1 VDAFT
6 ERISVLEERRAEV
19 AARRDAVV
27 AKRNALIHDGK
38 PTDGL
43 WQELQGHESEL
54 HALDLELND
63 VRNIASDRWAGD
75 RLRLDREAFEQGNKT
90 LQAKRR
96 ALATVRDQAVK
107 AVNDAAERFRDAVH
121 DLDAMEKVQAAKAVE
136 LTATAAA
143 LGEPLTFTVPP
154 EQVDRGPA
162 DATGYSRPS
171 RADFANAKLMS
182 AARAGNQAVLLAAL
196 AEAAATIQ

>member
-43 WQELQGHESEL
+43 WQELQGHEQEL
-54 HALDLELND
+54 FALDQELTD
-63 VRNIASDRWAGD
+63 VRNHASNRWAGD

-107 AVNDAAERFRDAVH
+107 AVNEAAEGLRDAIH
-121 DLDAMEKVQAAKAVE
+121 DLDEMEKMQAAKAAE

-143 LGEPLTFTVPP
+143 LGEPLTFSVPA
-154 EQVDRGPA
+154 EQIERGPM

-171 RADFANAKLMS
+171 
-182 AARAGNQAVLLAAL
+182 QAAL
-196 AEAAATIQ
+196 ANSRLLNAARLPDREALVRALAEVAAVS